1 MEKLILNNFK
11 RRLYMV
17 LVLFICTILIVVM
30 LFIITVLLSTI
41 KIQLKN
47 FNISNLKIKKTN
59 YKLIIS
65 LSFLNKFKW
74 LSFKL
79 NKQKLHKISLK
90 MHLDRIDIKKLEK
103 DFKISDIKELLKI
116 KPRLTFMN
124 LELQVGLE
132 DIILT
137 TYMIPSI
144 CTILSVVLPLVTE
157 KNDIKNIKY
166 IVEPIYNQKNLYYIK
181 LNSNLEIKMLNLLNS
196 MYSIYKNRKKDVPN
210 KNNYRN
216 INIQKNNVKCNV

>member
-1 MEKLILNNFK
+1 
-11 RRLYMV
+11 MV

>member
-1 MEKLILNNFK
+1 
-11 RRLYMV
+11 MV

-181 LNSNLEIKMLNLLNS
+181 LNSNLEIKMLNLLKS

>member
-1 MEKLILNNFK
+1 
-11 RRLYMV
+11 MV

-41 KIQLKN
+41 KIELKN
-47 FNISNLKIKKTN
+47 FNISNLKIKRTN
-59 YKLIIS
+59 YKLIFS
-65 LSFLNKFKW
+65 LSFLDKFKW

-79 NKQKLHKISLK
+79 NKRKLNKIRLK

-116 KPRLTFMN
+116 KPRLTSMN
-124 LELQVGLE
+124 LKLQVGFE

-137 TYMIPSI
+137 TYIVPSI
-144 CTILSVVLPLVTE
+144 CTLLSVILPGVTRR
-157 KNDIKNIKY
+157 NDIKNIKY
-166 IVEPIYNQKNLYYIK
+166 VVEPIYNHGNLYYIN
-181 LNSNLEIKMLNLLNS
+181 LNSNIEIKMLNLLNS
-196 MYSIYKNRKKDVPN
+196 IYGIYKNRKKDVPN

-216 INIQKNNVKCNV
+216 INIQKNNIKCNV

>member
-1 MEKLILNNFK
+1 
-11 RRLYMV
+11 MV

-41 KIQLKN
+41 KIELKN
-47 FNISNLKIKKTN
+47 FNISNLKIKRTN
-59 YKLIIS
+59 YKLIFS
-65 LSFLNKFKW
+65 LSFLDKFKW

-79 NKQKLHKISLK
+79 NKRKLNKIRLK

-116 KPRLTFMN
+116 KPRLTSMN
-124 LELQVGLE
+124 LKLQVGLE

-137 TYMIPSI
+137 TYIVPSI
-144 CTILSVVLPLVTE
+144 CTLLSVILPGVTRR
-157 KNDIKNIKY
+157 NDIKNIKY
-166 IVEPIYNQKNLYYIK
+166 VVEPIYNHGNLYYIN
-181 LNSNLEIKMLNLLNS
+181 LDSNIEIKMLNLLNS
-196 MYSIYKNRKKDVPN
+196 IYGIYKNRKKNVPN

-216 INIQKNNVKCNV
+216 INIQKNNIKCNV

>member
-1 MEKLILNNFK
+1 ML
-11 RRLYMV
+11 

-41 KIQLKN
+41 KIELKN
-47 FNISNLKIKKTN
+47 FNISNLKIKRTN
-59 YKLIIS
+59 YKLIFS
-65 LSFLNKFKW
+65 LSFLDKFKW

-79 NKQKLHKISLK
+79 NKRKLNKIRLK

-116 KPRLTFMN
+116 KPRLTSMN
-124 LELQVGLE
+124 LKLQVGLE

-137 TYMIPSI
+137 TYIVPSI
-144 CTILSVVLPLVTE
+144 CTLLSVILPEVTRR
-157 KNDIKNIKY
+157 NDIKNIKY
-166 IVEPIYNQKNLYYIK
+166 VVEPIYNHGNLYYIN
-181 LNSNLEIKMLNLLNS
+181 LDSNIEIKMLNLLNS
-196 MYSIYKNRKKDVPN
+196 IYGIYKNRKKNVPN

-216 INIQKNNVKCNV
+216 INIQKNNIKCNV

>member
-1 MEKLILNNFK
+1 
-11 RRLYMV
+11 MV

-41 KIQLKN
+41 KIELKN
-47 FNISNLKIKKTN
+47 FNISNLKIKRTN
-59 YKLIIS
+59 YKLIFS
-65 LSFLNKFKW
+65 LSFLDKFKW

-79 NKQKLHKISLK
+79 NKRKLNKIRLK

-116 KPRLTFMN
+116 KPRLTSMN
-124 LELQVGLE
+124 LKLQVGLE

-137 TYMIPSI
+137 TYIVPSI
-144 CTILSVVLPLVTE
+144 CTLLSVILPEVTRR
-157 KNDIKNIKY
+157 NDIKNIKY
-166 IVEPIYNQKNLYYIK
+166 VVEPIYNHGNLYYIN
-181 LNSNLEIKMLNLLNS
+181 LDSNIEIKMLNLLNS
-196 MYSIYKNRKKDVPN
+196 IYGIYKNRKKNVPN

-216 INIQKNNVKCNV
+216 INIQKNNIKCNV

>member
-1 MEKLILNNFK
+1 
-11 RRLYMV
+11 MV

-59 YKLIIS
+59 YKLVIS

-144 CTILSVVLPLVTE
+144 CAILSVILPCVTE

>member
-1 MEKLILNNFK
+1 
-11 RRLYMV
+11 MV

-41 KIQLKN
+41 KIELKN
-47 FNISNLKIKKTN
+47 FNISNLKIKRTN
-59 YKLIIS
+59 YKLIFS

-79 NKQKLHKISLK
+79 NKRKLNKIRLK

-116 KPRLTFMN
+116 KPRLTSMN
-124 LELQVGLE
+124 LKLQVGFE

-137 TYMIPSI
+137 TYIVPSI
-144 CTILSVVLPLVTE
+144 CTLLSVILPGVTRR
-157 KNDIKNIKY
+157 NDIKNIKY
-166 IVEPIYNQKNLYYIK
+166 VVEPIYNHGNLYYIN
-181 LNSNLEIKMLNLLNS
+181 LNSNIEIKMLNLLNS
-196 MYSIYKNRKKDVPN
+196 IYGIYKNRKKDVPN

-216 INIQKNNVKCNV
+216 INIQKNNIKCNV

>member
-1 MEKLILNNFK
+1 
-11 RRLYMV
+11 MV

-41 KIQLKN
+41 KIQLKD

-59 YKLIIS
+59 YKLVIS